1 MMKLQSII
9 QKAVLTVAF
18 SLAAMSGYG
27 QNEEN
32 GDNMYLYTNSADEAT
47 VYTMEEITKIT
58 FTKDGIQ
65 IWNTNW
71 PTEYAYSN
79 VRVIKL
85 TSRGTSIPGD
95 ANGDGEI
102 NVADIVEIINGTK
115 GKPSTR
121 FNAGNADA
129 NSDGVVNSADIDAV
143 RGHIMTK

>member
-1 MMKLQSII
+1 MQSIF
-9 QKAVLTVAF
+9 QKTVLTLVL
-18 SLAAMSGYG
+18 SLAAMSGYC
-27 QNEEN
+27 QDDEN

-58 FTKDGIQ
+58 FSKDGIQ

-85 TSRGTSIPGD
+85 TSRGSNIPGD
-95 ANGDGEI
+95 ANGDGTI
-102 NVADIVEIINGTK
+102 NVADIVEIINNTK

-121 FNAGNADA
+121 FNSGNADA
-129 NSDGVVNSADIDAV
+129 NSDGVVNAADVDAV
-143 RGHIMTK
+143 RNHIMTK